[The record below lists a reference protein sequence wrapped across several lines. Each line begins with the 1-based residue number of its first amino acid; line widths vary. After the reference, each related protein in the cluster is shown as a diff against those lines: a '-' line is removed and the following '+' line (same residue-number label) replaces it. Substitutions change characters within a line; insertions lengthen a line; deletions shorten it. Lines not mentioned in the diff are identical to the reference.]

1 MHLFKHSFAEKPE
14 SSLDIPELVEK
25 LQEGFWKKDILNL
38 RSKSG
43 ELSYKKLKSSLP
55 AVTVSAE
62 LKSRDK
68 TIPVEKRLKKHTGL
82 ICLDIDK
89 KDNPK
94 LRVKDIIDPE
104 CLLEYVS
111 CSGEGKKIIY
121 RCTPTL
127 DSNEHRRIYDAAV
140 LRLRDMGINI
150 KVDPI
155 VKSIASLQYVSY
167 DPYLHYNAKSKVLI
181 KPLPKPKKQHAA
193 PSKDKEEVI
202 AQLQEYIKAL
212 GKKDCTDVYEN
223 WLSIAFG
230 LAHTL
235 GENGRAIFHLLS
247 KNHSQY
253 AQAETDE
260 KYDSVLDRNIE
271 SLEKPRTIASVFS
284 IINEYLGA
292 AQRKQ
297 LAKKYASS
305 HAVAKGVEP
314 KAKGKP
320 TQAGEAEDNNNTDL
334 EGMVRYKLFLFKK
347 VIDKESK
354 QVTDLT
360 PHALNFNA
368 FEALLKAKGFY
379 RHEKMFVR
387 VVDNI
392 VDKCDA
398 DDVLRVITEHIEEEG
413 DYHFT
418 YKQTEFII
426 SWEEI
431 IHLWRKS
438 RGNSTIYNQLR
449 SSLLRWEANLLKD
462 SVDVSYIP
470 FKNGVVQVTKKGI
483 TMVEYS
489 ALTQQIWRERILP
502 REYRHKATKTNT
514 HKPGMFEI
522 FFANVCGR
530 GITYKHR
537 VTSEP
542 YKRAMWYYGYMLQG
556 FKRQSVARAWLLYD
570 ILSGNNGRS
579 GKTILGQAVGKIRS
593 VVTIDGKTL
602 DLNQRFA
609 FQTVQPWTDVV
620 FIDDPKKGM
629 SLIPMFNMISGD
641 FQADKKNEQPLV
653 KPLKVMVASNWIMEA
668 EGTSEAGRQFV
679 TQLDDFYIRYSRD
692 HNTIAP
698 IVKAHGKEFFTG
710 WDTKDWEQFDNFS
723 LRCLQYHLTTEVPA
737 NTVVGNALLLRFI
750 QSNEEEMFFELA
762 SIFSEHAK
770 VNAKDGKLSI
780 VMAMLTTA
788 ITEHSR
794 HMKSLQAAG
803 YVARGFLKCIGGGE
817 IQITT
822 IDVSGFRKQA
832 YKLSCGW
839 EGIDFGN
846 YNDRIKRGPGN
857 TRGWGNGRT
866 GHVSRLKETAQ

>member
-1 MHLFKHSFAEKPE
+1 MHLFKNSFAEKPE
-14 SSLDIPELVEK
+14 GILDIPELVEK
-25 LQEGFWKKDILNL
+25 LQDGFWKKDILNL

-55 AVTVSAE
+55 AITVSAE

-94 LRVKDIIDPE
+94 MRVKDIIDPE

-121 RCTPTL
+121 RCSTTL

-140 LRLRDMGINI
+140 LRLRDMGVNI

-167 DPYLHYNAKSKVLI
+167 DPYLHYNAKSKVII
-181 KPLPKPKKQHAA
+181 KPLPKPKKQIEPPA
-193 PSKDKEEVI
+193 KDKEEAI
-202 AQLQEYIKAL
+202 AQLQDYIKAL
-212 GKKDCTDVYEN
+212 GKKDCTAKYEN
-223 WLSIAFG
+223 WLAIGFG

-235 GENGRAIFHLLS
+235 AEGGRSLFHAIS
-247 KNHSQY
+247 KNYKGY
-253 AQAETDE
+253 APAETDE
-260 KYDSVLDRNIE
+260 KYDSLLDRNID

-284 IINEYLGA
+284 VINECLSPVV
-292 AQRKQ
+292 RKQ
-297 LAKKYASS
+297 LAKKYAHS
-305 HAVAKGVEP
+305 HAVAKPVVPPKKNSRPGSVETVP
-314 KAKGKP
+314 
-320 TQAGEAEDNNNTDL
+320 EENSSTDL
-334 EGMVRYKLFLFKK
+334 EGMVRFKLFLFKK
-347 VIDKESK
+347 VIDKETKTVS
-354 QVTDLT
+354 DLI
-360 PHALNFNA
+360 PHSLNLNA
-368 FEALLKAKGFY
+368 FEALLKEKGFY
-379 RHEKMFVR
+379 RYEKMFVR
-387 VVDNI
+387 VVENI

-449 SSLLRWEANLLKD
+449 SSLLRWEPDLLKD
-462 SVDVSYIP
+462 TAEVSFVPY
-470 FKNGVVQVTKKGI
+470 KNGVIQVTKKGI
-483 TMVEYS
+483 TLVEY
-489 ALTQQIWRERILP
+489 AELKQQIWRERILP
-502 REYRHKATKTNT
+502 REYSHKVTKSGTY
-514 HKPGMFEI
+514 KPGMFEV

-530 GITYKHR
+530 GITYKQR
-537 VTSEP
+537 VESEP

-570 ILSGNNGRS
+570 IISGNNGRS

-602 DLNQRFA
+602 DITQRFA

-653 KPLKVMVASNWIMEA
+653 KPVKVMIASNWILEA

-679 TQLDDFYIRYSRD
+679 TQLDDYYIRYSKE

-710 WDTKDWEQFDNFS
+710 WDAKDWEQFDNFS
-723 LRCLQYHLTTEVPA
+723 LRCLQYHLLTEIPA

-770 VNAKDGKLSI
+770 LGRDNKLMI

-817 IQITT
+817 IQITS
-822 IDVSGFRKQA
+822 IDVAGFKKQA
-832 YKLSCGW
+832 YRLSCGW

-846 YNDRIKRGPGN
+846 YNDRIKRGAKG
-857 TRGWGNGRT
+857 
-866 GHVSRLKETAQ
+866 K